1 MRVPV
6 LTYHAVNIAGND
18 YNGNDHVAFASDLRL
33 IDDMGLRIVP
43 AGWLV
48 DEMMGA
54 AKRDLTNAVVLTCD
68 DGSHFD
74 YFDLDHPSHGRQR
87 SLYNAMAD
95 FADERGADAQPN
107 LHLTCFVIASP
118 EAREHIDRGC
128 LAGAGWMG
136 EEWWKPALQSGR
148 IGIENHSLDH
158 NHTAIPLPGI
168 AGMER
173 GSFFPVDTRE
183 RADAEIAD
191 AARYIDAAIAPNRT
205 TLFCYP
211 FGQSN
216 AYLRE
221 EYFPRHTETHRMRA
235 AFGDGAA
242 PVTMQ
247 SDRWNVPR
255 YICGWHWHSP
265 DELRAILR
273 EAA

>member
-18 YNGNDHVAFASDLRL
+18 YNGNDHIAFASDLRL

-48 DEMMGA
+48 DEMTGA

-74 YFDLDHPSHGRQR
+74 YFDLEHPRHGRQR
-87 SLYNAMAD
+87 SFYNAIAD
-95 FADERGADAQPN
+95 FIAERGADAQPN

-118 EAREHIDRGC
+118 EAREHIDNGC
-128 LAGAGWMG
+128 LDGAGWMG
-136 EEWWKPALQSGR
+136 QDWWRPALRSGR
-148 IGIENHSLDH
+148 IGIENHSFDH
-158 NHTAIPLPGI
+158 NHVAIPLPGI
-168 AGMER
+168 GGMER
-173 GSFFPVDTRE
+173 GSFVPVDTRE

-216 AYLRE
+216 EYLRQ
-221 EYFPRHTETHRMRA
+221 EYFPRHADSHRMRA

-242 PVTMQ
+242 PATME

-265 DELRAILR
+265 EELRAILR